1 MADAVPLVTRIKSL
15 VTLAGLHGPEGH
27 AMWTQDHDAILL
39 DFLKDPNPRR
49 YVLSFADYYLNKNNN
64 NNQIKK
70 NLPQILTASSPT
82 FITLSSSYN
91 PLCQHT
97 ASRSCSTLSRRRP
110 QMAVLTS
117 RILKNVCSME
127 L

>member
-49 YVLSFADYYLNKNNN
+49 YVLSFADYYLNKT
-64 NNQIKK
+64 ITITITKK
-70 NLPQILTASSPT
+70 KK
-82 FITLSSSYN
+82 
-91 PLCQHT
+91 
-97 ASRSCSTLSRRRP
+97 
-110 QMAVLTS
+110 TS
-117 RILKNVCSME
+117 HKS
-127 L
+127 